1 MELKYLYTVKKILET
16 GSYQNAAQALNYAQ
30 STITFQ
36 IKQLETE
43 LSIKLFEKK
52 GTSMVLTQAGQDIL
66 PLIDKVLA
74 DAEALQNYKNQLSYK
89 HWHLPI
95 AMPATL
101 ATYKLQPLL
110 KEFRH
115 QAPEVLLSI
124 SVLNCYEIYD
134 QLIHGTI
141 DIAIHYDI
149 GQYPRSIIHHV
160 LCTCPLILAGT
171 PDMNP
176 LLADFITPGQQK
188 PIYHLYDDP
197 HALSLKRWHHYLKQH
212 HIQLEGDMNLGSV
225 ETIRRSAINGLGVAF
240 LPRFVVAQDLESGRL
255 KEIPLAEQPP
265 AMTAIYAFRRNSWIN
280 PAMRLFLHL
289 LDNSCLYI

>member
-89 HWHLPI
+89 HWHLHI
-95 AMPATL
+95 AMPETL

-115 QAPEVLLSI
+115 QAPEVLLSARFI
-124 SVLNCYEIYD
+124 PETLASLS
-134 QLIHGTI
+134 QTTS
-141 DIAIHYDI
+141 
-149 GQYPRSIIHHV
+149 YP
-160 LCTCPLILAGT
+160 
-171 PDMNP
+171 
-176 LLADFITPGQQK
+176 
-188 PIYHLYDDP
+188 
-197 HALSLKRWHHYLKQH
+197 
-212 HIQLEGDMNLGSV
+212 
-225 ETIRRSAINGLGVAF
+225 IRR
-240 LPRFVVAQDLESGRL
+240 RYESRQCRNHSTQCHQWTRSSIFTSFCCCTG
-255 KEIPLAEQPP
+255 
-265 AMTAIYAFRRNSWIN
+265 FRIRTPEGNSS
-280 PAMRLFLHL
+280 R
-289 LDNSCLYI
+289 